1 MLTLWDR
8 SVLMSPNTNDVMYLY
23 FFRALLHIWCR
34 SSMLAIASLTE
45 LFYITLNLLIISNQP
60 EEKRMYACVHP
71 FSCRFLGKKIAK
83 FVRGCEELKNELQP
97 ESEIW
102 ITGSFKWKRRIFFF
116 LRLQTIK
123 GISQWQLNIS
133 HTNRSCLLSNYGILS
148 SDMVFICFAF
158 VRLGACNH
166 FQSLHPPKCVQSQE

>member
-23 FFRALLHIWCR
+23 FFRALSHIWCR

-71 FSCRFLGKKIAK
+71 FSCRFLGKKNRQICSRLWRVEEWIATW
-83 FVRGCEELKNELQP
+83 VRDMNHRIIQMEKKNLFFSAFTNDKRHITMTVEYITHKSLMSFIKLWYFIIWHGIHLLRICALGC
-97 ESEIW
+97 
-102 ITGSFKWKRRIFFF
+102 
-116 LRLQTIK
+116 
-123 GISQWQLNIS
+123 
-133 HTNRSCLLSNYGILS
+133 
-148 SDMVFICFAF
+148 V
-158 VRLGACNH
+158 
-166 FQSLHPPKCVQSQE
+166 

>member
-23 FFRALLHIWCR
+23 FFRALSHIWCR

-60 EEKRMYACVHP
+60 EEKRMCACVHP
-71 FSCRFLGKKIAK
+71 FSCRFLGKKIAEICSRLWRVEEWIATW
-83 FVRGCEELKNELQP
+83 VRDMNHRIIQMEKKNL
-97 ESEIW
+97 
-102 ITGSFKWKRRIFFF
+102 FF

-133 HTNRSCLLSNYGILS
+133 HINRSCLLSNYGILS